1 MIRGAALKAG
11 GREPIMHGLPDR
23 PQWAHC
29 ETRSQGKASDIIAWM
44 KYAAIAVYTP
54 DASTI
59 ARARPAHREYLNGLI
74 QQGRLVI
81 SGPFS
86 DDSGGLLVYEAET
99 PAEVEKMVTE
109 DPFARQGVFV
119 SWEIRPWNVVF
130 VNRALLCPEI
140 QRPSS

>member
-1 MIRGAALKAG
+1 
-11 GREPIMHGLPDR
+11 
-23 PQWAHC
+23 
-29 ETRSQGKASDIIAWM
+29 M

-54 DASTI
+54 DSATI
-59 ARARPAHREYLNGLI
+59 AKARPAHRDYLAGLI

-99 PAEVEKMVTE
+99 AADAEKLVAA
-109 DPFARQGVFV
+109 DPFATQGVFV

-130 VNRALLCPEI
+130 VNRKLLCT
-140 QRPSS
+140 